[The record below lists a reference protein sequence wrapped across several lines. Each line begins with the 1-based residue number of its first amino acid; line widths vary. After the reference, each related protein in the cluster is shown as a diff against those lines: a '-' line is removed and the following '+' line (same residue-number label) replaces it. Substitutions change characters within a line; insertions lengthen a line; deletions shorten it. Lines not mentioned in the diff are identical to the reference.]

1 MTNFST
7 AQGRHHQTRITVIDG
22 INVIPRQLDKHID
35 YNIRPAARCKRQ
47 KFGLADGDGAD
58 WRWLDALFS
67 CVWSEQIGIFN
78 TAQLEND
85 TFVPNSADHI
95 TVSGGGPS
103 GLILDEAR
111 GKPPA

>member
-1 MTNFST
+1 MGMALT
-7 AQGRHHQTRITVIDG
+7 
-22 INVIPRQLDKHID
+22 
-35 YNIRPAARCKRQ
+35 
-47 KFGLADGDGAD
+47 GDGSTLYLA
-58 WRWLDALFS
+58 AFGS
-67 CVWSEQIGIFN
+67 SKIGIFN